1 MKGRVTVMDLVME
14 VVMMVIKAAKEILYV
29 EATIVRNLVPTIMTK
44 TIVVKNPQNINQLKN
59 QNYFSQL
66 CWSLHQVRDAL
77 VEIIKEEDVAH
88 QRILVMKERVTVMD
102 LVMEV
107 VMMVIKAA
115 KEILYVEATIARNL
129 VHTIMKKMTV
139 VKNPQNINQL

>member
-1 MKGRVTVMDLVME
+1 M
-14 VVMMVIKAAKEILYV
+14 
-29 EATIVRNLVPTIMTK
+29 
-44 TIVVKNPQNINQLKN
+44 
-59 QNYFSQL
+59 
-66 CWSLHQVRDAL
+66 L

-115 KEILYVEATIARNL
+115 RENLYVEVTTARNL
-129 VHTIMKKMTV
+129 VPTIMKKMTV
-139 VKNPQNINQL
+139 VKNPQNMKQLKNAPMLQVSYFSLQDFVP